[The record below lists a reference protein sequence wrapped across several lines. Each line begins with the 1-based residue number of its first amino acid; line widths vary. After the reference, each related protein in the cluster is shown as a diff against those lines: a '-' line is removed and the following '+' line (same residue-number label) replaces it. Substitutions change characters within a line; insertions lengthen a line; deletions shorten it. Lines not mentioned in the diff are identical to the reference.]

1 MPEAARISRHGF
13 HPQKQGGGAAEQC
26 ETKQDANGNS
36 HHRRGAPSGSAVLS
50 GAAHAAV
57 TPDLI
62 PHGES
67 GRIIPSH
74 APLSAVCVQACLLR
88 VTLFRHEYALL
99 SSFLVKSILRK
110 FI

>member
-1 MPEAARISRHGF
+1 MLFAKSDKFG
-13 HPQKQGGGAAEQC
+13 
-26 ETKQDANGNS
+26 
-36 HHRRGAPSGSAVLS
+36 

-62 PHGES
+62 LHGES